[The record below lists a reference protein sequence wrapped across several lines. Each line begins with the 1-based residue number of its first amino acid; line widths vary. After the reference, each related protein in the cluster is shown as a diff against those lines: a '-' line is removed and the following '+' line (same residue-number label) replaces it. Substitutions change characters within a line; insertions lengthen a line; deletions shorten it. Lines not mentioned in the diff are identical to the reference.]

1 MRVHKILSNK
11 IWDTICDDH
20 SCDDFSVELKEDV
33 RKALIK
39 IAHEFITFLD
49 VKVPFKDI
57 TLTGSMANYNY
68 TDQSDIDLHIIY
80 DFDAVNDDQD
90 LVKPL
95 MNSKR
100 RIWNADHD
108 IQIYGHDVEVYPQ
121 NIREPHHSTGVFS
134 VLKNKWE
141 ITPKRSDPVIDEDLV
156 LKKSKDIMTR
166 IDDLADIENKV
177 DALKKIKN
185 KIMKMRKSGLERKG
199 EFSEENLAFKML
211 RNTGYIKKLN
221 DVISSEYDSSLNIT

>member
-1 MRVHKILSNK
+1 MRVNKILNQN
-11 IWDTICDDH
+11 IWDTLCDDEL
-20 SCDDFSVELKEDV
+20 CDEFQVELKPEV

-49 VKVPFKDI
+49 VKVPFLDI
-57 TLTGSMANYNY
+57 TFTGSMANYNY
-68 TDQSDIDLHIIY
+68 NDQSDIDLHIIY
-80 DFDAVNDDQD
+80 DFDSVDGDKD
-90 LVKPL
+90 LVKDL

-108 IQIYGHDVEVYPQ
+108 VKIFDHDVEVYPQ
-121 NIREPHHSTGVFS
+121 NASEPHHSTGVFS
-134 VLKNKWE
+134 VLKNKWD
-141 ITPKRSDPVIDEDLV
+141 IIPHRSDPEIDEELV
-156 LKKSKDIMTR
+156 LKKSRDIMDR
-166 IDDLADIENKV
+166 IDNLENIENKLNS
-177 DALKKIKN
+177 LKKLKD

-221 DVISSEYDSSLNIT
+221 DVITNEYDASLNLI